1 MKKLLSLVL
10 CFVLILGLCG
20 CAGKTAV
27 DTSSAASS
35 AVSSIVS
42 SAVSQTE
49 SKPETK
55 SWFTRGTVKFTAA
68 DLQKA
73 KTQTFVKPKNVI
85 ILIGD
90 GMGLNDITIANAF
103 AEKRFEFGLVL
114 DNLLNVGK
122 AQTNSLD
129 GTTDSAA
136 SGTALA
142 TGIKTKNGYVG
153 LDKDLKPLKNATEL
167 AREMGKKIGVV
178 TNDTIY
184 GATPAA
190 FTVHS
195 ESRNNTAEILQ
206 KQAAMKLDVLI
217 GDGYSQF
224 ISDVDGDAISH
235 LNVAQ
240 SELYWEMKLNADL
253 EGKKCFYGFMN
264 ADHTT
269 ENNLL
274 AQATE
279 IALNR
284 LTNDK
289 GFFLMVEC
297 ATPDKGG
304 HENSILKKKVGV
316 SNLDKAVA
324 VAVKYC
330 LEHPDTVL
338 IVTSDHE
345 TGGVVLPKGKL
356 EYKNNVF
363 TTTNHTPTHVGV
375 FALGFGTERFNNI
388 AVDNTEIAKFLHSA
402 IKGDLKG

>member
-42 SAVSQTE
+42 STVSKTE
-49 SKPETK
+49 SETETK
-55 SWFTRGTVKFTAA
+55 SWFTKGTVTFTAA
-68 DLQKA
+68 DLQKVNS
-73 KTQTFVKPKNVI
+73 QTYVKPKNVI
-85 ILIGD
+85 VLIGD
-90 GMGLNDITIANAF
+90 GMGLNDIIIANTF
-103 AEKRFEFGLVL
+103 AETLYDGGVIFEDFK
-114 DNLLNVGK
+114 NVGK
-122 AQTNSLD
+122 AQTVSLD

-142 TGIKTKNGYVG
+142 TGFKTKNSYVG
-153 LDKDLKPLKNATEL
+153 LDKDLKVLKNATEL

-195 ESRNNTAEILQ
+195 ESRNNTAEILVR
-206 KQAAMKLDVLI
+206 QAAMKLDVLI

-224 ISDVDGDAISH
+224 KNDVAADAIAA

-240 SELYWEMKLNADL
+240 SELYWETKLNADP
-253 EGKKCFYGFMN
+253 EGKKPFYGFMN
-264 ADHTT
+264 ANHTT

-304 HENSILKKKVGV
+304 HENAILKKKVGV

-330 LEHPDTVL
+330 IDHPDTVL

-345 TGGVVLPKGKL
+345 TGGVVLPGGEL

-363 TTTNHTPTHVGV
+363 TTTSHTQTEVGV
-375 FALGFGTERFNNI
+375 FALGFGTERFNGKT
-388 AVDNTEIAKFLHSA
+388 VDNTEIGKFIHSA
-402 IKGDLKG
+402 IKGELKG